1 MELEPLQR
9 LFLLL
14 TELRNVLTIM
24 NTHLIRPRTKMI
36 RCFLIAFIPVCVYNI
51 SSISESWVKELET

>member
-24 NTHLIRPRTKMI
+24 NTHLIRLRTKMI
-36 RCFLIAFIPVCVYNI
+36 R
-51 SSISESWVKELET
+51 